1 MAVHPRILTLL
12 LIVLG
17 LVAPGLSPAVSSVGG
32 LRATVICTGGGM
44 RVLLLDENGDPV
56 GDPVGVSQKAEPCA
70 LVHIA
75 DAPAV
80 LASPIPGAFLLAARL
95 GPTRAPA
102 LPAERAFRPGPR
114 APPTA

>member
-44 RVLLLDENGDPV
+44 RVLLLDEN